1 MTIRPRTRLTR
12 RSPRQ
17 TTLAGLAVVA
27 SFALAACGSADAASG
42 PKLAADAP
50 LPTKVPA
57 GTTIRIGDPAV
68 QVALQTSGLDK
79 QLKDAGVKVEWANI
93 SGGPD
98 SIKAFR
104 GNKLDCSSVADIPSL
119 FAHWTGTDTKIVFN
133 SVTVDPLAHPTY
145 KLGIAPGANIKTL
158 ADLKGKKIA
167 YSAGQAQGALVL
179 RVLAK
184 AGLTQKDVKL
194 VDLPSTASTYAQAL
208 TSKAVDAAPL
218 GTATIQSTYLGPTKG
233 GTAIDTGIRDDAA
246 TLYCL
251 SSAVENK
258 AQAAA
263 LAVYVKARTEALLWE
278 NDNPEKWKVAYYEK
292 NQGLTPAQ
300 ADQAIKTG
308 GDDAI

>member
-1 MTIRPRTRLTR
+1 
-12 RSPRQ
+12 
-17 TTLAGLAVVA
+17 
-27 SFALAACGSADAASG
+27 
-42 PKLAADAP
+42 
-50 LPTKVPA
+50 
-57 GTTIRIGDPAV
+57 
-68 QVALQTSGLDK
+68 
-79 QLKDAGVKVEWANI
+79 
-93 SGGPD
+93 
-98 SIKAFR
+98 
-104 GNKLDCSSVADIPSL
+104 
-119 FAHWTGTDTKIVFN
+119 
-133 SVTVDPLAHPTY
+133 
-145 KLGIAPGANIKTL
+145 
-158 ADLKGKKIA
+158 
-167 YSAGQAQGALVL
+167 
-179 RVLAK
+179 
-184 AGLTQKDVKL
+184 TQKDVKL

-308 GDDAI
+308 GDDAIPANWDAAIGRLQQTADLLAKEQGNPKFDVKTIVDTRFAKIEAAAAGSRAVTGAAS